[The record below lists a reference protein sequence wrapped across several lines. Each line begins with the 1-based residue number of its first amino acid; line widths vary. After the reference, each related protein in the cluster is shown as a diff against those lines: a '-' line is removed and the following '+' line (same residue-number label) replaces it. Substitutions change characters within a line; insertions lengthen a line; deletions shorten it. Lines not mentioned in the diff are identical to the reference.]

1 MHSKYQ
7 RLAGNTVKLG
17 LGTFGSKLLVFL
29 MVRFY
34 TEYLSPADYGTA
46 DLITQTANLLIPL
59 LSLGITDAVFRFAME
74 ETEDAAGVFT
84 AGLFVLLAGSA
95 LTGVLALFAAAA
107 LDGSAWLIAV
117 FVIASNFHTL
127 ASQFVRAKGDMTLFA
142 VQGLLNT
149 ALVIWLNSLFLAVCR
164 LGVTGYVL
172 STALADLLTT
182 VYLTL
187 RARLWLFCRRPGPG
201 TLSRMLRYC
210 VPLIPTATFWWITS
224 VSDRYMI
231 TAWLGSAA
239 NGIYA
244 VSAKLPTILTVLSSV
259 FMEAWLFS
267 AVTEKQE
274 GSAAHLQFYSSV
286 WKTFVAGMVLSASGV
301 IAFSRLAV
309 RLLAEEEFFN
319 AWQFVPVLCLAM
331 VFASFSTF
339 LSSVYVVSKKSTLS
353 FWTALL
359 GAGSNV
365 LMNFL
370 LILRIGVMGAAI
382 ATPLSYVLV
391 FLVRAVSIR
400 RLLPFSLAVPTV
412 LADAA
417 ILILQAAFLTLQLRG
432 WVFVQ
437 ALSLTLLLILNG
449 KPLLLAANKLFGAG
463 RKGVLTAIHG
473 FCMALADSV
482 PGVSGGTIAFILGFY
497 DRFLDALHSLF
508 GRDAGLRKAAV
519 LYLLK
524 LGLGWAVGMGACVL
538 ALSKLFAAHIYFMSS
553 LFLGLTLASFPFV
566 IRAEKKALRGQERYA
581 PFAVFGV
588 LLVVLLT
595 LVRSNTAAVS
605 IRFAGAPLW
614 MLGYIFL
621 SGAVAITAMVLPGIS
636 GSTILLIAGVYLPAI
651 QAIRAFLGLDFSV
664 LPGLIAL
671 GLGVLAGIGLSI
683 HAIRAAL
690 RKYRPQMVWLIL
702 GLMAGSLYAI
712 IMGPAS
718 LDIPQAPV
726 GLQSFDFAGF
736 ALGAAI
742 LLGLEALR
750 KWAARQTASKTTARK
765 RAAI

>member
-182 VYLTL
+182 VSLTL

-463 RKGVLTAIHG
+463 RKGVK
-473 FCMALADSV
+473 V
-482 PGVSGGTIAFILGFY
+482 
-497 DRFLDALHSLF
+497 
-508 GRDAGLRKAAV
+508 
-519 LYLLK
+519 
-524 LGLGWAVGMGACVL
+524 
-538 ALSKLFAAHIYFMSS
+538 
-553 LFLGLTLASFPFV
+553 
-566 IRAEKKALRGQERYA
+566 
-581 PFAVFGV
+581 
-588 LLVVLLT
+588 
-595 LVRSNTAAVS
+595 
-605 IRFAGAPLW
+605 
-614 MLGYIFL
+614 
-621 SGAVAITAMVLPGIS
+621 
-636 GSTILLIAGVYLPAI
+636 
-651 QAIRAFLGLDFSV
+651 
-664 LPGLIAL
+664 
-671 GLGVLAGIGLSI
+671 
-683 HAIRAAL
+683 
-690 RKYRPQMVWLIL
+690 
-702 GLMAGSLYAI
+702 
-712 IMGPAS
+712 
-718 LDIPQAPV
+718 
-726 GLQSFDFAGF
+726 
-736 ALGAAI
+736 
-742 LLGLEALR
+742 
-750 KWAARQTASKTTARK
+750 
-765 RAAI
+765 